1 MYVLKKYKC
10 ILHIFFFFFFYTNSR
25 FHLSQ
30 FKRYLTHR
38 RLSPVEKRALK
49 KLHHVRECVPFFID
63 DSARQPMVI
72 GEAKRRRE
80 IHGQALLVGRTART
94 FSRGRG
100 KNLLAG
106 PTFWSLISCIF
117 LRSRT
122 RAERA
127 DEMDGGGGGARP
139 REKKIIEDEERYR
152 RRRRG
157 VEARVNSES
166 HRA

>member
-1 MYVLKKYKC
+1 MYFA
-10 ILHIFFFFFFYTNSR
+10 HFFFSYKQPISFFSI
-25 FHLSQ
+25 L
-30 FKRYLTHR
+30 KRYLTHR
-38 RLSPVEKRALK
+38 RLSLVEKRAW
-49 KLHHVRECVPFFID
+49 KLRLVRERVPFFIG
-63 DSARQPMVI
+63 DSARQSMII

-80 IHGQALLVGRTART
+80 IHGQATLVGRTART

-100 KNLLAG
+100 KNLPAG

-157 VEARVNSES
+157 VEARV
-166 HRA
+166 